1 MPNVTVIG
9 VAGAGTM
16 GAGIAQAALQAG
28 YYVRLYDINEALVGK
43 GVARIRMGLEK
54 AAKRGGGDLS
64 APDGLLERVQAGET
78 LGVLSGS
85 ELVVEAVPEDLQ
97 LKRALFAE
105 LGELLPDA
113 VLASNTSSLSITAIA
128 SAAERPE
135 RVVGMHFFNPVHAMQ
150 LVEVVLGYQTAPET
164 AELVGDVAG
173 QLGKTPVLVADTPGF
188 IVNRVNRA
196 FYLEALRILEEPGAD
211 VPSVD
216 AAVRQVGGFP
226 MGPFELMDLI
236 GIDVNYA
243 VSSAVYEAYYQ
254 EPRFR
259 PALLQRRM
267 VESGRLGRKTGR
279 GFYMYGEE

>member
-1 MPNVTVIG
+1 
-9 VAGAGTM
+9 M

-279 GFYMYGEE
+279 GFYLYGEE